1 MNGRPRS
8 HDEHPRRE
16 HDHAEHDGHGHGGH
30 HHHDEGHHHGHGGG
44 LAARARH
51 TLSDLVGAH
60 SHDPADQVD
69 DALEADVRGRR
80 ALWISLAGLAVTA
93 VLQGVV
99 VALTG
104 SVALLGDTLHNV
116 ADAAT
121 AIPLLLAFWLGRR
134 PADDRYTYG
143 YGRAE
148 DLAGVFVVAMIALSS
163 LLAGWEA
170 VDRLLH
176 PREVTGL
183 WAVAAAGVVGFLGNE
198 LVARY
203 RIRVGRQ
210 IGSAALVA
218 DGLHARTDGFTS
230 LAVVLGAAGVALGLP
245 WADPAVGLLIALA
258 IVGVLR
264 QAVVQVGRRLMDAV
278 EPRLVHLAHE
288 AAATTPGVLG
298 VTRLQLRWIGHTLHA
313 TARVQVDPTLSFA
326 EAHEVAHVVQ
336 TRMHAALPR
345 LGDAVVHP
353 SPADPSHG
361 GAAAASDATGSVTTR
376 ANATTPV
383 VCLGHGAPA

>member
-1 MNGRPRS
+1 M
-8 HDEHPRRE
+8 
-16 HDHAEHDGHGHGGH
+16 
-30 HHHDEGHHHGHGGG
+30 
-44 LAARARH
+44 
-51 TLSDLVGAH
+51 
-60 SHDPADQVD
+60 D
-69 DALEADVRGRR
+69 DALEADARGRR

-116 ADAAT
+116 ADTAT
-121 AIPLLLAFWLGRR
+121 AVPLLFAFWLGRR
-134 PADDRYTYG
+134 PADDRYPYG

-148 DLAGVFVVAMIALSS
+148 DLAGVFVVVMIALSS

-176 PREVTGL
+176 PREITGL
-183 WAVAAAGVVGFLGNE
+183 WAVAGAGVVGFLGNE

-203 RIRVGRQ
+203 RLRVGRQ

-245 WADPAVGLLIALA
+245 WADPAIGLLIAVA

-278 EPRLVHLAHE
+278 DPRLVHLARQS
-288 AAATTPGVLG
+288 AATTPGVLE
-298 VTRLQLRWIGHTLHA
+298 VTRVQLRWIGHTLHA
-313 TARVQVDPTLSFA
+313 TARVKVDPDLSFA
-326 EAHEVAHVVQ
+326 DAHEVAHVVQ
-336 TRMHAALPR
+336 TRMRAALPR

-353 SPADPSHG
+353 SPADSPHED
-361 GAAAASDATGSVTTR
+361 ATAASDATR
-376 ANATTPV
+376 AGATTPV
-383 VCLGHGAPA
+383 ASLGRGAPT